1 MDNDRI
7 DLDDQGGS
15 LSLSRKAPGL
25 TKAFAGAGR
34 DVKNGGKT
42 MDLDLAAFLL
52 DSNEKLNGKGN
63 FVYFGNK
70 ASACGSVA
78 SQGRQPDR

>member
-1 MDNDRI
+1 
-7 DLDDQGGS
+7 
-15 LSLSRKAPGL
+15 
-25 TKAFAGAGR
+25 
-34 DVKNGGKT
+34 VKSGGKT

>member
-1 MDNDRI
+1 MTESI
-7 DLDDQGGS
+7 SMTKGES

-25 TKAFAGAGR
+25 TKAFAGAGW
-34 DVKNGGKT
+34 DVKSGGKT

-63 FVYFGNK
+63 FVNFGNK